1 MEGSLSFDPNNAIFT
16 QNIHEDTGC
25 VINYIRPTSVQNWLK
40 NKFFKKG
47 LVYFEFM
54 LSLYKFKIDQPLF
67 KELISVEFSF
77 NDRFV
82 ST

>member
-1 MEGSLSFDPNNAIFT
+1 MHIRMYVCMYVCICVWMLMEGSLSFGPNNAILT

-54 LSLYKFKIDQPLF
+54 LGLL
-67 KELISVEFSF
+67 
-77 NDRFV
+77 
-82 ST
+82 